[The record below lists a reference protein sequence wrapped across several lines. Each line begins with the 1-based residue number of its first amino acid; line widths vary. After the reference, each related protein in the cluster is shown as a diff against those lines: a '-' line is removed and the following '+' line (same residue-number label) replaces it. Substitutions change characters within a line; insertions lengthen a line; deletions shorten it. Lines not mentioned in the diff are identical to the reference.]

1 MNAQVIRNRRG
12 ATALWAGVAAL
23 GWSSVAGAQTVV
35 VQAGEQRAQPPSAP
49 VVVVNG
55 AAPAPDVAAAPPEPE
70 VAREPPVQFVTRPNR
85 SWLTTGL
92 FAFGPAYV
100 ASIGI
105 AATSGYPGDSNL
117 WIPAVGP
124 WLDLGARPPC
134 PRSADCGSET
144 GNRVLLVADG
154 ILQTFGAFEIARA
167 FIWPETVAVPA
178 AGAAS
183 GASISFAPGPVG
195 QQGYGIRGA
204 GRF

>member
-12 ATALWAGVAAL
+12 ATALWVGVAAL
-23 GWSSVAGAQTVV
+23 GWSSMAGAQTVV

-49 VVVVNG
+49 LVVVNG
-55 AAPAPDVAAAPPEPE
+55 AAPDLPAGTPEPQ
-70 VAREPPVQFVTRPNR
+70 VAREPAVQFVTRPNR
-85 SWLTTGL
+85 GWLTTGL

-105 AATSGYPGDSNL
+105 AATSTYPGDSNL

-134 PRSADCGSET
+134 PRFGDCGSEM

-178 AGAAS
+178 ATGAS

>member
-12 ATALWAGVAAL
+12 ATALWVGAAAL
-23 GWSSVAGAQTVV
+23 GWSSMAGAQTVV
-35 VQAGEQRAQPPSAP
+35 VQAGEPRAQPPSAP

-55 AAPAPDVAAAPPEPE
+55 AAPAPDLPPVPPEPQ
-70 VAREPPVQFVTRPNR
+70 VAREPAVQFVTRPNR

-105 AATSGYPGDSNL
+105 AATSRYPGDSNL

-124 WLDLGARPPC
+124 WLDLGARPSC
-134 PRSADCGSET
+134 PRYGDCGSET

-154 ILQTFGAFEIARA
+154 ILQTFGVFEIARA

-178 AGAAS
+178 ASVAS
-183 GASISFAPGPVG
+183 GASVSFTPGMVG
-195 QQGYGIRGA
+195 QQGYGIRGT